1 MVTRVIPLLKVYSR
15 EPITIAL
22 VDKRLELSAP
32 VTPGSAAVGIQISH
46 YITQVGQYGSRKAE
60 NSKQAS
66 STASSDDQKGF
77 SGLKDIQVGSKICLE
92 LEKNSCGTRQSRNL
106 EKYVLNRAQ
115 KNLRRK
121 LQVFCIGGTVALRS
135 PIPTF

>member
-1 MVTRVIPLLKVYSR
+1 MQTRFHAPEIKDLGGGGILF
-15 EPITIAL
+15 
-22 VDKRLELSAP
+22 LSC
-32 VTPGSAAVGIQISH
+32 
-46 YITQVGQYGSRKAE
+46 QYGSRKAE

-66 STASSDDQKGF
+66 STVSSDDQKGV
-77 SGLKDIQVGSKICLE
+77 SGLKDIQVSSKICLE
-92 LEKNSCGTRQSRNL
+92 LEKNSCGTRQSQNL